1 MSAPWGDCDEGPEPA
16 ATRRFKVLLEWDP
29 ECQVWVT
36 HVPAL
41 NDLSTFGD
49 TKAEALENTK
59 EAIVGYLESAAK
71 EDISV
76 PGEGPELEIVDV
88 EVAV

>member
-1 MSAPWGDCDEGPEPA
+1 M
-16 ATRRFKVLLEWDP
+16 
-29 ECQVWVT
+29 
-36 HVPAL
+36 PAL

-59 EAIVGYLESAAK
+59 EAIIGYLEDAAK
-71 EDISV
+71 EDIPVSS
-76 PGEGPELEIVDV
+76 EGPEMKMVDL

>member
-1 MSAPWGDCDEGPEPA
+1 MA
-16 ATRRFKVLLEWDP
+16 AHHYTVLLEWDS
-29 ECQVWVT
+29 ESQVWVT

-49 TKAEALENTK
+49 TKAQALENTK
-59 EAIVGYLESAAK
+59 EAIIGYLEAAAK
-71 EDISV
+71 ENIPV
-76 PGEGPELEIVDV
+76 PSEGPEMEMVDL